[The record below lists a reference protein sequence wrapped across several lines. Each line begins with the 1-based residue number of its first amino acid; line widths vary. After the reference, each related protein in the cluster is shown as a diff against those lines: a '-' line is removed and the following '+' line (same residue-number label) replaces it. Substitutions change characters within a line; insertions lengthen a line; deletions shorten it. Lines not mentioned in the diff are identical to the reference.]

1 MAEEKAPTLSDN
13 LATPGSMET
22 APPVGTTESTS
33 APTEDKFKDKS
44 REEIAASYK
53 ELESKLVEQG
63 GELGQL
69 RDFIG
74 RVGMFFKVEGDQVNL
89 NDDVLKKYA
98 EVQGWLPKET
108 TDNSQ
113 PNVTTTNGNEPV
125 FEPNEQTTIKDMIR
139 QEIQSAFKESLEP
152 FQQQFTATQ
161 QQQWIE
167 RVQSKHPDFANFK
180 TKVGDF
186 LNKTGFQVNSA
197 DDLERA
203 FIATKALTGEMV
215 DKRQTESHIAELQK
229 TLSTLTPGARGPMK
243 DPNELSNAELLGL
256 DTPDTPAAKALQT
269 LTGKPYMKD

>member
-1 MAEEKAPTLSDN
+1 MAEEKVGDLSGTLSE
-13 LATPGSMET
+13 PGPSGVPSSTGEP
-22 APPVGTTESTS
+22 AQPV
-33 APTEDKFKDKS
+33 PKEDLYASKT
-44 REEIAASYK
+44 REEVVQMHQDMLK
-53 ELESKLVEQG
+53 TVGEQSN
-63 GELGQL
+63 ELGQL

-74 RVGMFFKVEGDQVNL
+74 RVGMFFKVDGEQVTL

-113 PNVTTTNGNEPV
+113 PPVATPSGNEPV

-167 RVQSKHPDFANFK
+167 RVQAKHPDFGNFK

-203 FIATKALTGEMV
+203 YIATKALSGEMV
-215 DKRQTESHIAELQK
+215 DKKQTESHIAELNK
-229 TLSTLTPGARGPMK
+229 TLSTLTPGARGPIK
-243 DPNELSNAELLGL
+243 DPTELSNAELLGL
-256 DTPDTPAAKALQT
+256 DAPDTPQAKALQA
-269 LTGKPYMKD
+269 LTGKPYFKD